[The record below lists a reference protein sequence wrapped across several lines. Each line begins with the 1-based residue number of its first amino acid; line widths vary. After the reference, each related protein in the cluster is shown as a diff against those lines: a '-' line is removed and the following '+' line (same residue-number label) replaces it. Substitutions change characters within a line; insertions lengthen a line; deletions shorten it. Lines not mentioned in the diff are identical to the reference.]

1 MAGKLPFLNV
11 ERSVTGQA
19 WFARLDVRGE
29 AVAERMAQDQIA
41 SPILARILAGR
52 DVLPENATRYLN
64 PTLRDLLPDPARF
77 TDMNKAARRIAD
89 AILAS
94 EKIAI
99 FGDYDV
105 DGAASSA
112 LIVRYCQHFGIE
124 TEIYIPDRIF
134 EGYGPN
140 VEAMQALAARA
151 SLIITVDCGT
161 NSAVPIA
168 AAKAL
173 GADVVVLDH
182 HQQGGS
188 LPENVPVVNPNREDD
203 LSGEGHLCAAGVVF
217 ITLVA
222 VSALLRAESRKPPDL
237 LSMLDIVALATIADV
252 VPLKGVNRA
261 FVVKGLAV
269 ARAGANAGIAA
280 LTKVSRIGEPLN
292 SYHFGFMIGPRINAG
307 GRIGDAALGA
317 RLLVTDDA
325 IEADKIAMELDALN
339 AERQAIEAGMLK
351 QALEEAEAEMA
362 NGDGPPVIIAANDKW
377 HPGVAGILAARL
389 KERFQRPAFAIAFN
403 MSGNGT
409 GSGRSIPGFDLG
421 KLVRSAVDAG
431 LLIKGGGHA
440 MAAGVTVEKSKLGAL
455 RAYFEEQAGKAVAQL
470 ASDRALIIDG
480 ALSAE
485 GVRLELLDDLD
496 RAGPYGTGNPSP
508 VFVLPF
514 HKIAHAQFFGAGH
527 LRVTLASQRNAQ
539 IKAMLFR
546 AEGTLLGGFLAK
558 SIGQSAHV
566 AGTLSRNHWQGKE
579 TAEFRIMDAALA
591 G

>member
-1 MAGKLPFLNV
+1 MPSSKPFLDV
-11 ERSVTGQA
+11 ERSIIGQA
-19 WFARLDVRGE
+19 WFARLDARGE
-29 AVAERMAQDQIA
+29 SLAERMAQDQIA
-41 SPILARILAGR
+41 SPILTRILVGR
-52 DVLPENATRYLN
+52 DVLPENAARFLN

-77 TDMNKAARRIAD
+77 TDMNRAAQRIAD

-112 LIVRYCQHFGIE
+112 LIARYCAHFGM
-124 TEIYIPDRIF
+124 TPEIYIPDRIF

-140 VEAMQALAARA
+140 VDAMQQLAARA

-161 NSAVPIA
+161 NSVVPIA
-168 AAKAL
+168 AAKFA

-182 HQQGGS
+182 HQQGGA
-188 LPENVPVVNPNREDD
+188 LPENVAVVNPNREDD

-222 VSALLRAESRKPPDL
+222 VSALLRAQGRKPPDL
-237 LSMLDIVALATIADV
+237 LAMLDIVALATIADV

-280 LTKVSRIGEPLN
+280 LTRVSRIGEPLN
-292 SYHFGFMIGPRINAG
+292 SYHLGFMIGPRINAG

-317 RLLVTDDA
+317 RLLVTQDA
-325 IEADKIAMELDALN
+325 IEADKIALELDALN
-339 AERQAIEAGMLK
+339 AERQAIEAGMLV
-351 QALEEAEAEMA
+351 QALMEAEAEMA
-362 NGDGPPVIIAANDKW
+362 RGDGPPVIIAAHDKW
-377 HPGVAGILAARL
+377 HPGVAGILASRL

-403 MSGNGT
+403 MSGTGT

-421 KLVRSAVDAG
+421 KLVRSAVEAG
-431 LLIKGGGHA
+431 LLTKGGGHA
-440 MAAGVTVEKSKLGAL
+440 MAAGVTMEKAKLGEL
-455 RAYFEEQAGKAVAQL
+455 RAFFEEQASKAMAQL
-470 ASDRALIIDG
+470 ASDRALIVDG

-485 GVRLELLDDLD
+485 GVRLELLDDLE

-508 VFVLPF
+508 IFVLPD

-527 LRVTLASQRNAQ
+527 LRVTLASQRKVQ

-546 AEGTLLGGFLAK
+546 AEGTPLGDFLAK
-558 SIGQSAHV
+558 SIGLNVHI

-579 TAEFRIMDAALA
+579 TAEFRILDAAVA
-591 G
+591 V

>member
-1 MAGKLPFLNV
+1 M
-11 ERSVTGQA
+11 
-19 WFARLDVRGE
+19 RGE
-29 AVAERMAQDQIA
+29 AVAERVAQDQIA
-41 SPILARILAGR
+41 SPILARILIGR
-52 DVLPENATRYLN
+52 DVQPENVGQYLN

-77 TDMNKAARRIAD
+77 TDMGKAARRIAD

-94 EKIAI
+94 EKIAV

-112 LIVRYCQHFGIE
+112 LIARYCQHFGMQA
-124 TEIYIPDRIF
+124 EIYIPDRIF

-140 VEAMQALAARA
+140 VEAMQQFAARA

-161 NSAVPIA
+161 NSALPIA
-168 AAKAL
+168 AAKAA

-182 HQQGGS
+182 HQQGGA
-188 LPENVPVVNPNREDD
+188 LPENVAVVNPNREDD

-222 VSALLRAESRKPPDL
+222 VSALLRANGRKPPDL
-237 LSMLDIVALATIADV
+237 MAMLDIVALATIADV

-261 FVVKGLAV
+261 FVVKGLSV

-280 LTKVSRIGEPLN
+280 LTRISRIGEPLN
-292 SYHFGFMIGPRINAG
+292 TYHLGFMIGPRINAG

-317 RLLVTDDA
+317 RLLVTTDT

-339 AERQAIEAGMLK
+339 AERQAIEAGMLV
-351 QALEEAEAEMA
+351 QALEEADAEMA
-362 NGDGPPVIIAANDKW
+362 RGDGPPVLIAANDKW
-377 HPGVAGILAARL
+377 HPGVAGILASRL

-421 KLVRSAVDAG
+421 KLVRNAVDAG

-440 MAAGVTVEKSKLGAL
+440 MAAGVTLEKTKLGAL
-455 RAYFEEQAGKAVAQL
+455 RAFFEENAGKVVAEL
-470 ASDRALIIDG
+470 AGKRALIVDG

-485 GVRLELLDDLD
+485 GVRLELIDDLD
-496 RAGPYGTGNPSP
+496 KAGPYGTGNPSP
-508 VFVLPF
+508 VFVLPS

-527 LRVTLASQRNAQ
+527 LRVTLASQRNVQ
-539 IKAMLFR
+539 LRAMLFR
-546 AEGTLLGGFLAK
+546 AEGTPLGDFLIK
-558 SIGQSAHV
+558 SIGQTVHI
-566 AGTLSRNHWQGKE
+566 AGTISRNHWQGRE
-579 TAEFRIMDAALA
+579 TAEFRIMDAAKT

>member
-1 MAGKLPFLNV
+1 MHSSTAFLGV
-11 ERSVTGQA
+11 ERSITGQA

-29 AVAERMAQDQIA
+29 AVAERLAQDQIA
-41 SPILARILAGR
+41 SPILARILIGR
-52 DVLPENATRYLN
+52 DVLPDNATRYLN

-77 TDMNKAARRIAD
+77 TDMDRAARRIAD
-89 AILAS
+89 AIITGD
-94 EKIAI
+94 KIAV

-112 LIVRYCQHFGIE
+112 LIARYCAHFGMT

-140 VEAMQALAARA
+140 VEAMQQLAARA

-161 NSAVPIA
+161 NSAGPIA
-168 AAKAL
+168 AAKAA

-182 HQQGGS
+182 HQQGGA

-217 ITLVA
+217 VTLVA
-222 VSALLRAESRKPPDL
+222 VSALLRAEGRKPPDL

-261 FVVKGLAV
+261 FVVKGLSV

-292 SYHFGFMIGPRINAG
+292 PYHLGFMIGPRINAG

-317 RLLVTDDA
+317 RLLVTTDT

-339 AERQAIEAGMLK
+339 AERQAIEAGMLV

-362 NGDGPPVIIAANDKW
+362 RGDGPPVLIAAHDKW
-377 HPGVAGILAARL
+377 HPGVAGILASRL

-440 MAAGVTVEKSKLGAL
+440 MAAGITMEKAKLGEL
-455 RAYFEEQAGKAVAQL
+455 RAFFEENAAKAVAQL

-485 GVRLELLDDLD
+485 GVQLALIDDLD
-496 RAGPYGTGNPSP
+496 HAGPYGTGNPAP
-508 VFVLPF
+508 MFVLPH

-527 LRVTLASQRNAQ
+527 LRVTLASQRGVQ
-539 IKAMLFR
+539 MKSVIFR
-546 AEGTLLGGFLAK
+546 AEGTPLGDFMMK
-558 SIGQSAHV
+558 SIGLTVHV
-566 AGTLSRNHWQGKE
+566 AGTITRNHWQGKV
-579 TAEFRIMDAALA
+579 TAEFRIVDAATA
-591 G
+591 K